1 MTLKGYKSQP
11 FYTCHIKE
19 QHWCTLARSAVYS
32 SEESESVGSENSETE
47 KNMEDKTIGLSNSE
61 WHIMENLWKKAP
73 KTATQLIK
81 AMETETGWSKST
93 TKTVLK
99 RMEQKGYLTYQEG
112 VKAREYYPLL
122 KREEVVETET
132 SHFINRLYNG
142 SLGLMVNT
150 LVKKQSIPE
159 EEMEELYQI
168 IQKARD
174 ERQESNR
181 RDKDQ
186 ENKI

>member
-1 MTLKGYKSQP
+1 
-11 FYTCHIKE
+11 
-19 QHWCTLARSAVYS
+19 
-32 SEESESVGSENSETE
+32 
-47 KNMEDKTIGLSNSE
+47 MEDKTIGLSNSE
-61 WHIMENLWKKAP
+61 WRIMENLWGEAP

-81 AMETETGWSKST
+81 AMEAETGWSKST

-99 RMEQKGYLTYQEG
+99 RMEQKGCIAYREG
-112 VKAREYYPLL
+112 AKAREYYPLL

-150 LVKKQSIPE
+150 LVKKQSISD

-168 IQKARD
+168 IQEAR
-174 ERQESNR
+174 ERKQ
-181 RDKDQ
+181 
-186 ENKI
+186 